1 MSKNISNLSG
11 RIGLKDN
18 LFKQISENT
27 LSDNPQDI
35 KEIAKKHNLG
45 VSTLHGAESFYEFL
59 RPSHREKKAFVCNG
73 SACMCAGT
81 QDKLKDK
88 LKEKLGDDKVG
99 EMFCL
104 GHCYENHA
112 FHYDGENYAGKDIEK
127 IDQILKGEEIKQ
139 EKFFSK
145 SFATTSFLMDDKLS
159 STDQFKD
166 QLSKF
171 LKSDKKEIVKSLLDS
186 NLTGRGGAGFPTGM
200 KWDFCSKAKGDK
212 KYVICNADEG
222 DSGAFSD
229 RYLLEDQPLKVIFG
243 MVMCGFVIGS
253 DEGVLYIRGE
263 YPKSIEALNG
273 SINELK
279 KLGLLGENILGTDF
293 SFDLGIC
300 IGQGAYIC
308 GEETALIASI
318 EAINGSI
325 NELKKLG
332 LLGENI
338 LGTNFSFDLGI
349 CIGQGA
355 YICGEETALIASIE
369 GRRAEVDVR
378 PPFPVTEGLY
388 KKPTVVNNVETLA
401 AATGILINGSE
412 KFSSIGNKKSAGT
425 KLVCLD
431 SFFNNPGVYEIDMG
445 TPMKKIFNE
454 IGGGYKE
461 PLKAFQIGG
470 PLGGVVPLSEIE
482 NLNLDFQEFTAKGF
496 MLGHASVVSIPKDFS
511 MAEYIHHLFEFSAEE
526 SCGKCF
532 PGRLG
537 SYRGKE
543 MFDQAKKKTAKI
555 PLKLLEELL
564 VTMKKG
570 CLCALCG
577 AIPTPI
583 QNILKYFG
591 DEMKNDMVKDN

>member
-11 RIGLKDN
+11 RIGLKNN
-18 LFKQISENT
+18 LFQKISDRSLKSKDSEGM
-27 LSDNPQDI
+27 
-35 KEIAKKHNLG
+35 KEIANEYRMG
-45 VSTLHGAESFYEFL
+45 VSTIHGAESFYEFL

-81 QDKLKDK
+81 QGPLKKKLQDKL
-88 LKEKLGDDKVG
+88 GSDKVG

-104 GHCYENHA
+104 GYCYENNA
-112 FHYDGENYAGKDIEK
+112 FHYDGENYAGNDVNK
-127 IDQILKGEEIKQ
+127 IDQIIKGESITQ
-139 EKFFSK
+139 EKFISK
-145 SFATTSFLMDDKLS
+145 SYATTSFLMDDKLS
-159 STDQFKD
+159 DLDKFKD
-166 QLSKF
+166 HLSKF
-171 LKSDKKEIVKSLLDS
+171 LKKDKKEIIKNLLLS

-200 KWDFCSKAKGDK
+200 KWDFCSKAKSEK

-243 MVMCGFVIGS
+243 MVICGYVIGGN
-253 DEGVLYIRGE
+253 EGVLYIRGE

-273 SINELK
+273 SINSLK
-279 KLGLLGENILGTDF
+279 EAGLLGDKILGTDF
-293 SFDLGIC
+293 SFDL
-300 IGQGAYIC
+300 
-308 GEETALIASI
+308 
-318 EAINGSI
+318 N
-325 NELKKLG
+325 
-332 LLGENI
+332 
-338 LGTNFSFDLGI
+338 I

-401 AATGILINGSE
+401 AAAGILLNGAE

-431 SFFNNPGVYEIDMG
+431 SFFNNPGVYEIDMC
-445 TPMKKIFNE
+445 TPMKKVFYE
-454 IGGGYKE
+454 IGGGLKK
-461 PLKAFQIGG
+461 PVKAFQIGG
-470 PLGGVVPLSEIE
+470 PLGGVVPTQEIE
-482 NLNLDFQEFTAKGF
+482 NLNLDFQEFTKAGF
-496 MLGHASVVSIPKDFS
+496 MLGHASVVSIPNDFN
-511 MAEYIHHLFEFSAEE
+511 MIDYIHHLFEFSAEE

-543 MFDQAKKKTAKI
+543 MFDQVKAKSTKI
-555 PLKLLEELL
+555 PLKLLNELL
-564 VTMKKG
+564 VTMQKG

-583 QNILKYFG
+583 MNILKYFG
-591 DEMKNDMVKDN
+591 DEMKNDIVKEN

>member
-18 LFKQISENT
+18 LFKKISENS
-27 LSDNPQDI
+27 LSSSPKDI
-35 KEIAKKHNLG
+35 KDIAKEYNLG

-81 QDKLKDK
+81 QEK
-88 LKEKLGDDKVG
+88 LKETLKSKLGDDKVG

-104 GHCYENHA
+104 GHCYENKA
-112 FHYDGENYAGKDIEK
+112 FHYDGENYAGNDIEK
-127 IDQILKGEEIKQ
+127 IDQIIKGEKIDQDKY
-139 EKFFSK
+139 FSK
-145 SFATTSFLMDDKLS
+145 SFASTSFLMDDKLS
-159 STDQFKD
+159 TIEKFKD
-166 QLSKF
+166 HLDVV
-171 LKSDKKEIVKSLLDS
+171 LKKDKKEIIQSLLNS

-200 KWDFCSKAKGDK
+200 KWDFCSKAPGDK

-243 MVMCGFVIGS
+243 MVMCGYVIGS
-253 DEGVLYIRGE
+253 NEGVLYIRGE
-263 YPKSIEALNG
+263 YPKSIEA
-273 SINELK
+273 
-279 KLGLLGENILGTDF
+279 
-293 SFDLGIC
+293 
-300 IGQGAYIC
+300 
-308 GEETALIASI
+308 
-318 EAINGSI
+318 INGCI
-325 NELKKLG
+325 NQLKQDG

-338 LGTNFSFDLGI
+338 LGTNFSFDLNI

-401 AATGILINGSE
+401 AAAGILLNGAE
-412 KFSSIGNKKSAGT
+412 KFAAIGNKKSAGT

-431 SFFNNPGVYEIDMG
+431 SFFNNPGIYEIEMG
-445 TPMKKIFNE
+445 TPMKKIFEE

-461 PLKAFQIGG
+461 PVKAFQIGG
-470 PLGGVVPLSEIE
+470 PLGGVVPLSEIA

-496 MLGHASVVSIPKDFS
+496 MLGHASVVSIPKDFP
-511 MAEYIHHLFEFSAEE
+511 MTEYIHHLFEFSAEE

-543 MFDQAKKKTAKI
+543 MFDQFKNKTAKI
-555 PLKLLEELL
+555 PLKLLNELL
-564 VTMKKG
+564 VTMQKG

-583 QNILKYFG
+583 MNILKYFG

>member
-11 RIGLKDN
+11 RVGLKNN
-18 LFKQISENT
+18 LFKKISENV
-27 LSDNPQDI
+27 LSNSPKDI
-35 KEIAKKHNLG
+35 KDIAKEYNLG

-59 RPSHREKKAFVCNG
+59 RPAHREKKAFVCNG

-81 QDKLKDK
+81 QEKLKET
-88 LKEKLGDDKVG
+88 LKEKLGNDKVG

-104 GHCYENHA
+104 GHCYENNA
-112 FHYDGENYAGKDIEK
+112 FHYNGENYAGKDIEK
-127 IDQILKGEEIKQ
+127 IDQILKGEKINQ
-139 EKFFSK
+139 DKFFSK

-159 STDQFKD
+159 SISQVE
-166 QLSKF
+166 QHLAQF
-171 LKSDKKEIVKSLLDS
+171 LKLDKKEIIKSLLDS

-200 KWDFCSKAKGDK
+200 KWDFCSKAVSEK
-212 KYVICNADEG
+212 KYVVCNADEG

-229 RYLLEDQPLKVIFG
+229 RYLLEDQPLKVLFG
-243 MVMCGFVIGS
+243 MIICGYVIGS
-253 DEGVLYIRGE
+253 NEGVLYIRGE
-263 YPKSIEALNG
+263 YPKSIEAING
-273 SINELK
+273 CINELK
-279 KLGLLGENILGTDF
+279 K
-293 SFDLGIC
+293 S
-300 IGQGAYIC
+300 
-308 GEETALIASI
+308 
-318 EAINGSI
+318 
-325 NELKKLG
+325 G

-338 LGTNFSFDLGI
+338 LGTNFSFDLNI

-401 AATGILINGSE
+401 AATGILINGAE
-412 KFSSIGNKKSAGT
+412 KFSAIGNKKSAGT

-445 TPMKKIFNE
+445 TPMSKIFNE

-461 PLKAFQIGG
+461 EIKAFQVGG
-470 PLGGVVPLSEIE
+470 PLGGVVPLEEIN

-496 MLGHASVVSIPKDFS
+496 MLGHASVVSIPKDFP
-511 MAEYIHHLFEFSAEE
+511 MIEYIHHLFEFSAEE

-555 PLKLLEELL
+555 PLKLLNELL
-564 VTMKKG
+564 VTMQKG

-583 QNILKYFG
+583 MNILKYFG

>member
-1 MSKNISNLSG
+1 MSKNISKLSG
-11 RIGLKDN
+11 RIGLRDN
-18 LFKQISENT
+18 LFDEISRSSLN
-27 LSDNPQDI
+27 SDNGKGIKDI
-35 KEIAKKHNLG
+35 KEIAEKYKVG
-45 VSTLHGAESFYEFL
+45 VSTIHGAESFYEFL

-81 QDKLKDK
+81 QEPLKEK
-88 LKEKLGDDKVG
+88 LKEKLGNDKVG

-104 GHCYENHA
+104 GYCYENHA
-112 FHYDGENYAGKDIEK
+112 FHYDGKNYAGEDIKK
-127 IDQILKGEEIKQ
+127 IDQIIKGEEINQ

-145 SFATTSFLMDDKLS
+145 SYATTSFLMDDKLS
-159 STDQFKD
+159 DLSKFKD

-171 LKSDKKEIVKSLLDS
+171 LKTEKSEIIKSLLSS

-200 KWDFCSKAKGDK
+200 KWDFCSKAKSDK

-222 DSGAFSD
+222 DSGAYSD
-229 RYLLEDQPLKVIFG
+229 RYILEDQPLKVIFG
-243 MVMCGFVIGS
+243 MVLCGYVIGG

-273 SINELK
+273 SINSLK
-279 KLGLLGENILGTDF
+279 EAGLLGKNILGTDF
-293 SFDLGIC
+293 SFDL
-300 IGQGAYIC
+300 
-308 GEETALIASI
+308 
-318 EAINGSI
+318 N
-325 NELKKLG
+325 
-332 LLGENI
+332 
-338 LGTNFSFDLGI
+338 I

-401 AATGILINGSE
+401 AAAGILLNGAE

-445 TPMKKIFNE
+445 TSMKKIFYE
-454 IGGGYKE
+454 IGGGLNKSV
-461 PLKAFQIGG
+461 KAFQIGG
-470 PLGGVVPLSEIE
+470 PLGGVVPTKEID
-482 NLNLDFQEFTAKGF
+482 NLNLDFQEFTAAGF
-496 MLGHASVVSIPKDFS
+496 MLGHASVVSIPSDFN
-511 MAEYIHHLFEFSAEE
+511 MVDYIHHLFEFTAEE

-543 MFDQAKKKTAKI
+543 MFDQVKNKSAKI
-555 PLKLLEELL
+555 PLKLLNELL
-564 VTMKKG
+564 ITMKKG

-583 QNILKYFG
+583 MNILKYFG
-591 DEMKNDMVKDN
+591 HEMKDDMVKEN

>member
-1 MSKNISNLSG
+1 VSKNISNLSG
-11 RIGLKDN
+11 KVGLKNN
-18 LFKQISENT
+18 LFKKISENV
-27 LSDNPQDI
+27 LSGSPKDI
-35 KEIAKKHNLG
+35 KEIATEYNMG

-59 RPSHREKKAFVCNG
+59 RPAHREKKAFVCNG

-81 QDKLKDK
+81 QEQLTKTLQS
-88 LKEKLGDDKVG
+88 KLGEDKVG
-99 EMFCL
+99 KMFCL

-112 FHYDGENYAGKDIEK
+112 FHYEGENYAGKDIEK
-127 IDQILKGEEIKQ
+127 IDQIIKGEKINQ
-139 EKFFSK
+139 DKFFSK
-145 SFATTSFLMDDKLS
+145 SYATTSFLMDDKLS
-159 STDQFKD
+159 TSKQVKE

-171 LKSDKKEIVKSLLDS
+171 LKSDKKAIIQSLLDS

-200 KWDFCSKAKGDK
+200 KWDFCSKTKSEK

-243 MVMCGFVIGS
+243 MIICGYVIGS

-263 YPKSIEALNG
+263 YPKSIEAING
-273 SINELK
+273 WINQLK
-279 KLGLLGENILGTDF
+279 KEGLLGNNILGTGF
-293 SFDLGIC
+293 SFDL
-300 IGQGAYIC
+300 Y
-308 GEETALIASI
+308 
-318 EAINGSI
+318 
-325 NELKKLG
+325 
-332 LLGENI
+332 
-338 LGTNFSFDLGI
+338 I

-388 KKPTVVNNVETLA
+388 KKPTVVNNVESLA
-401 AATGILINGSE
+401 AATGILLNGAD
-412 KFSSIGNKKSAGT
+412 KFAAIGNKKSAGT

-431 SFFNNPGVYEIDMG
+431 SFFNKPGVYEIDMG
-445 TPMKKIFNE
+445 TPMSKIFNE

-461 PLKAFQIGG
+461 PVKAFQIGG
-470 PLGGVVPLSEIE
+470 PLGGVVPLSEID
-482 NLNLDFQEFTAKGF
+482 NLNLDFQEFSAKGF
-496 MLGHASVVSIPKDFS
+496 MLGHASVVSIPQSFP
-511 MAEYIHHLFEFSAEE
+511 MVEYIHHLFEFSAEE

-543 MFDQAKKKTAKI
+543 MFDQVKEKKAKI
-555 PLKLLEELL
+555 PMNLLNDLL
-564 VTMKKG
+564 ITMQKG

-583 QNILKYFG
+583 TNILKYFSH
-591 DEMKNDMVKDN
+591 EMKNDIRLDS

>member
-1 MSKNISNLSG
+1 M
-11 RIGLKDN
+11 
-18 LFKQISENT
+18 SENI
-27 LSDNPQDI
+27 LSESPKDI
-35 KEIAKKHNLG
+35 SEIAKEYNLG
-45 VSTLHGAESFYEFL
+45 VSTIHGAESFYEFL

-81 QDKLKDK
+81 QEKLKEK
-88 LKEKLGDDKVG
+88 LKEKLGNDKVG

-104 GHCYENHA
+104 GHCYENNA

-127 IDQILKGEEIKQ
+127 IDQILKGENIKQ

-145 SFATTSFLMDDKLS
+145 SYATTSFLMDESLS
-159 STDQFKD
+159 SVNSFQKYLTQ
-166 QLSKF
+166 F
-171 LKSDKKEIVKSLLDS
+171 LKTNKKEIVKTLLDS

-200 KWDFCSKAKGDK
+200 KWDFCSKAQSEK

-229 RYLLEDQPLKVIFG
+229 RYLLEDQPLKVLFG
-243 MVMCGFVIGS
+243 MVICGYVIGS
-253 DEGVLYIRGE
+253 NEGVLYIRGE
-263 YPKSIEALNG
+263 YPKSIEAING
-273 SINELK
+273 CINELK
-279 KLGLLGENILGTDF
+279 KSGLLGENILGTDF
-293 SFDLGIC
+293 SFDL
-300 IGQGAYIC
+300 
-308 GEETALIASI
+308 
-318 EAINGSI
+318 N
-325 NELKKLG
+325 
-332 LLGENI
+332 
-338 LGTNFSFDLGI
+338 I

-401 AATGILINGSE
+401 AASGILINGAD
-412 KFSSIGNKKSAGT
+412 KFAAIGNKKSAGT

-431 SFFNNPGVYEIDMG
+431 SFFKNPGVYEIDMG
-445 TPMKKIFNE
+445 TPMKKVFNE
-454 IGGGYKE
+454 IGGGYTE
-461 PLKAFQIGG
+461 EIKAFQIGG
-470 PLGGVVPLSEIE
+470 PLGGVVPISEID
-482 NLNLDFQEFTAKGF
+482 NLNLDFQEFTSKGF
-496 MLGHASVVSIPKDFS
+496 MLGHASVVSIPKDFP
-511 MAEYIHHLFEFSAEE
+511 MTEYIHHLFEFSAEE

-555 PLKLLEELL
+555 PLKLLNELL
-564 VTMKKG
+564 VTMQKG

-583 QNILKYFG
+583 MNILKYFG
-591 DEMKNDMVKDN
+591 DEMKSDMVKDN

>member
-18 LFKQISENT
+18 LFKKISENS
-27 LSDNPQDI
+27 LSSSPKDI
-35 KEIAKKHNLG
+35 KDIAKEYNLG

-59 RPSHREKKAFVCNG
+59 RPSHRAKKAFVCNG

-81 QDKLKDK
+81 QEK
-88 LKEKLGDDKVG
+88 LKETLKSKLGDDKVG

-104 GHCYENHA
+104 GHCYENKA
-112 FHYDGENYAGKDIEK
+112 FHYDGENYAGNDIEK
-127 IDQILKGEEIKQ
+127 IDQIIKGEKIDQDKY
-139 EKFFSK
+139 FSK
-145 SFATTSFLMDDKLS
+145 SFASTSFLMDDKLS
-159 STDQFKD
+159 TIEKFKEHLD
-166 QLSKF
+166 AV
-171 LKSDKKEIVKSLLDS
+171 LKKDKKEIIQSLLNS

-200 KWDFCSKAKGDK
+200 KWDFCSKAPGDK

-243 MVMCGFVIGS
+243 MVMCGYVIGS
-253 DEGVLYIRGE
+253 NEGVLYIRGE
-263 YPKSIEALNG
+263 YPKSIEA
-273 SINELK
+273 
-279 KLGLLGENILGTDF
+279 
-293 SFDLGIC
+293 
-300 IGQGAYIC
+300 
-308 GEETALIASI
+308 
-318 EAINGSI
+318 INGCI
-325 NELKKLG
+325 NQLKQDG

-338 LGTNFSFDLGI
+338 LGTNFSFDLNI

-401 AATGILINGSE
+401 AAAGILLNGAE
-412 KFSSIGNKKSAGT
+412 KFSAIGNKKSAGT

-431 SFFNNPGVYEIDMG
+431 SFFNNPGIYEIEMG
-445 TPMKKIFNE
+445 TPMKKIFEE

-461 PLKAFQIGG
+461 PVKAFQIGG
-470 PLGGVVPLSEIE
+470 PLGGVVPLSEID

-496 MLGHASVVSIPKDFS
+496 MLGHASVVIIPKDFP
-511 MAEYIHHLFEFSAEE
+511 MTEYIHHLFEFSAEE

-543 MFDQAKKKTAKI
+543 MFDQFKNKTAKI
-555 PLKLLEELL
+555 PLKLLNELL
-564 VTMKKG
+564 VTMQKG

-583 QNILKYFG
+583 MNILKYFG

>member
-11 RIGLKDN
+11 KVGLKYN
-18 LFKQISENT
+18 LFQKI
-27 LSDNPQDI
+27 SDNVLKNHPKDN
-35 KEIAKKHNLG
+35 KEIANEYNLG
-45 VSTLHGAESFYEFL
+45 VSTVYGAESFYEFL
-59 RPSHREKKAFVCNG
+59 RPAHRKKKAFVCNG

-81 QDKLKDK
+81 QDKLKQT

-99 EMFCL
+99 VMFCL
-104 GHCYENHA
+104 GHCYENNA
-112 FHYDGENYAGKDIEK
+112 FHYNGDNYAGKDIEK
-127 IDQILKGEEIKQ
+127 IDQILKGEKIKQ
-139 EKFFSK
+139 DKFFSK
-145 SFATTSFLMDDKLS
+145 SYASTSFLMDDKLS
-159 STDQFKD
+159 SINQVKD
-166 QLSKF
+166 QLTKF
-171 LKSDKKEIVKSLLDS
+171 LKIDKKEIIKSILDS

-200 KWDFCSKAKGDK
+200 KWDFCSREKVKK

-229 RYLLEDQPLKVIFG
+229 RYLLEDQPLKVLFAMII
-243 MVMCGFVIGS
+243 CGYVIGS

-263 YPKSIEALNG
+263 YPKSIEAING
-273 SINELK
+273 CINELK
-279 KLGLLGENILGTDF
+279 KTGLLGENILGTGF
-293 SFDLGIC
+293 SFDI
-300 IGQGAYIC
+300 Y
-308 GEETALIASI
+308 
-318 EAINGSI
+318 
-325 NELKKLG
+325 
-332 LLGENI
+332 
-338 LGTNFSFDLGI
+338 I

-401 AATGILINGSE
+401 AVTGILINGAD
-412 KFSSIGNKKSAGT
+412 KFAAIGNKKSAGT

-431 SFFNNPGVYEIDMG
+431 SFFKNPGVYEIDMG

-461 PLKAFQIGG
+461 PVKAFQIGG
-470 PLGGVVPLSEIE
+470 PLGGVVPLSEID
-482 NLNLDFQEFTAKGF
+482 NLNLDFQEFSAKGF
-496 MLGHASVVSIPKDFS
+496 MLGHASVVSIPKDFP
-511 MAEYIHHLFEFSAEE
+511 MVEYIHHLFEFSAEE

-543 MFDQAKKKTAKI
+543 MFDQVMKKTAKI
-555 PLKLLEELL
+555 PMQLLNDLLK
-564 VTMKKG
+564 TMQKG

-583 QNILKYFG
+583 MNILKYFSN
-591 DEMKNDMVKDN
+591 EMKNDISA

>member
-18 LFKQISENT
+18 LFKKISENS
-27 LSDNPQDI
+27 LSSSPKDI
-35 KEIAKKHNLG
+35 KDIAKEYNLG

-81 QDKLKDK
+81 QEK
-88 LKEKLGDDKVG
+88 LKETLKSKLGDDKVG

-104 GHCYENHA
+104 GHCYENKA
-112 FHYDGENYAGKDIEK
+112 FHYDGENYAGNDIEK
-127 IDQILKGEEIKQ
+127 IDQIIKGEKIDQDKY
-139 EKFFSK
+139 FSK
-145 SFATTSFLMDDKLS
+145 SFASTSFLMDDKLS
-159 STDQFKD
+159 TIEKFKEHLD
-166 QLSKF
+166 VV
-171 LKSDKKEIVKSLLDS
+171 LKKDKKEIIQSLLNS

-200 KWDFCSKAKGDK
+200 KWDFCSKAPGDK

-243 MVMCGFVIGS
+243 MVMCGYVIGS
-253 DEGVLYIRGE
+253 NEGVLYIRGE
-263 YPKSIEALNG
+263 YPKSIEA
-273 SINELK
+273 
-279 KLGLLGENILGTDF
+279 
-293 SFDLGIC
+293 
-300 IGQGAYIC
+300 
-308 GEETALIASI
+308 
-318 EAINGSI
+318 INGCI
-325 NELKKLG
+325 NQLKQDG

-338 LGTNFSFDLGI
+338 LGTNFSFDLNI

-401 AATGILINGSE
+401 AATGILLNGAE
-412 KFSSIGNKKSAGT
+412 KFAAIGNKKSAGT

-431 SFFNNPGVYEIDMG
+431 SFFNNPGIYEIEMG
-445 TPMKKIFNE
+445 TPMKKIFEE

-461 PLKAFQIGG
+461 PVKAFQIGG
-470 PLGGVVPLSEIE
+470 PLGGVVPLSEID

-496 MLGHASVVSIPKDFS
+496 MLGHASVVSIPKDFP
-511 MAEYIHHLFEFSAEE
+511 MTEYIHHLFEFSAEE

-543 MFDQAKKKTAKI
+543 MFDQFKNKTAKI
-555 PLKLLEELL
+555 PLKLLNELL
-564 VTMKKG
+564 VTMQKG

-583 QNILKYFG
+583 MNILKYFG

>member
-11 RIGLKDN
+11 RIGLKNN
-18 LFKQISENT
+18 LFQKISDRT
-27 LSDNPQDI
+27 LNPKSEDNI
-35 KEIAKKHNLG
+35 KEIADEYKMG
-45 VSTLHGAESFYEFL
+45 VSTIHGAESFYEFL

-81 QDKLKDK
+81 QEPLKKK
-88 LKEKLGDDKVG
+88 LKEKLGEDKVG

-112 FHYDGENYAGKDIEK
+112 FHYDGENYAGKDINKIDEIIKGEK
-127 IDQILKGEEIKQ
+127 INQ

-159 STDQFKD
+159 NLENFKEY
-166 QLSKF
+166 LGKF
-171 LKSDKKEIVKSLLDS
+171 IKTDKKEIINSLLSS

-200 KWDFCSKAKGDK
+200 KWDFCSKTQSEK

-229 RYLLEDQPLKVIFG
+229 RYLLEDQPLKVLFG
-243 MVMCGFVIGS
+243 MVICGYVIGS
-253 DEGVLYIRGE
+253 NEGVLYIRGE
-263 YPKSIEALNG
+263 YPKSIEAING
-273 SINELK
+273 CINSLK
-279 KLGLLGENILGTDF
+279 REGLLGDKILGSDF
-293 SFDLGIC
+293 SFDL
-300 IGQGAYIC
+300 
-308 GEETALIASI
+308 
-318 EAINGSI
+318 N
-325 NELKKLG
+325 
-332 LLGENI
+332 
-338 LGTNFSFDLGI
+338 I

-401 AATGILINGSE
+401 AATGILLNGAD

-445 TPMKKIFNE
+445 TPMKKIFE
-454 IGGGYKE
+454 EYGGGYKE
-461 PLKAFQIGG
+461 KVKAFQIGG
-470 PLGGVVPLSEIE
+470 PLGGVVPISEIE
-482 NLNLDFQEFTAKGF
+482 KLNLDFQEFTNAGF
-496 MLGHASVVSIPKDFS
+496 MLGHASVVSIPEDFN

-532 PGRLG
+532 PGRIG

-543 MFDQAKKKTAKI
+543 MFDQLKKGTSKI
-555 PLKLLEELL
+555 PLKLLNELL

-583 QNILKYFG
+583 MNILKYFG
-591 DEMKNDMVKDN
+591 DEIKNDIVKDN

>member
-1 MSKNISNLSG
+1 MSKNISKLSG

-18 LFKQISENT
+18 LFQKMSKIS
-27 LSDNPQDI
+27 LSSKNGGDLNEI
-35 KEIAKKHNLG
+35 KEVAEKYHVGI
-45 VSTLHGAESFYEFL
+45 STVHGAESFYEFL
-59 RPSHREKKAFVCNG
+59 RPEHRAKKAFVCNG

-81 QDKLKDK
+81 QEPLKKKLQD
-88 LKEKLGDDKVG
+88 KLGDDKVG

-112 FHYDGENYAGKDIEK
+112 FHYDGENYAGSDISK
-127 IDQILKGEEIKQ
+127 IDQIIKGEKIDQ

-145 SFATTSFLMDDKLS
+145 SFASTSFLMDDKLS
-159 STDQFKD
+159 SIDQFKKN
-166 QLSKF
+166 LNKF
-171 LKSDKKEIVKSLLDS
+171 IKTDKKEIISTLLSS
-186 NLTGRGGAGFPTGM
+186 NLTGRGGAGFPAGM
-200 KWDFCSKAKGDK
+200 KWDFCSKTNSEK
-212 KYVICNADEG
+212 KYVVCNADEG

-229 RYLLEDQPLKVIFG
+229 RYLLEDQPLKVLFAMMI
-243 MVMCGFVIGS
+243 CGYAIGS

-263 YPKSIEALNG
+263 YPKSIEAING
-273 SINELK
+273 CINELK
-279 KLGLLGENILGTDF
+279 DKKLLGKDILGTKF
-293 SFDLGIC
+293 SFDL
-300 IGQGAYIC
+300 
-308 GEETALIASI
+308 T
-318 EAINGSI
+318 
-325 NELKKLG
+325 
-332 LLGENI
+332 
-338 LGTNFSFDLGI
+338 I

-401 AATGILINGSE
+401 AATGILLNGAD

-431 SFFNNPGVYEIDMG
+431 SFFKNPGVYEIDMG
-445 TPMKKIFNE
+445 TSMKKIFNE
-454 IGGGYKE
+454 IGGGFKE
-461 PLKAFQIGG
+461 PIKALQVGG
-470 PLGGVVPLSEIE
+470 PLGGVIPIAEAE
-482 NLNLDFQEFTAKGF
+482 KLNLDFQEFSAAGF
-496 MLGHASVVSIPKDFS
+496 MLGHASIVSIPKNFP
-511 MAEYIHHLFEFSAEE
+511 MVEYIHHLFEFSAEE

-543 MFDQAKKKTAKI
+543 MFDQVKNKTAKI
-555 PLKLLEELL
+555 PLKLLNELL
-564 VTMKKG
+564 VTMQKG

-577 AIPTPI
+577 AIPMPI
-583 QNILKYFG
+583 MNILKYFG

>member
-18 LFKQISENT
+18 LFKKMSENI
-27 LSDNPQDI
+27 LSESPKDI
-35 KEIAKKHNLG
+35 SEIAKEYNLG
-45 VSTLHGAESFYEFL
+45 VSTIHGAESFYEFL

-81 QDKLKDK
+81 QEKLKEK
-88 LKEKLGDDKVG
+88 LKEKLGNDKVG

-104 GHCYENHA
+104 GHCYENNA

-127 IDQILKGEEIKQ
+127 IDQILKGENIKQ

-145 SFATTSFLMDDKLS
+145 SYATTSFLMDESLS
-159 STDQFKD
+159 SVNSFQKYLTQ
-166 QLSKF
+166 F
-171 LKSDKKEIVKSLLDS
+171 LKTNKKEIVKTLLDS

-200 KWDFCSKAKGDK
+200 KWDFCSKAQSEK

-229 RYLLEDQPLKVIFG
+229 RYLLEDQPLKVLFG
-243 MVMCGFVIGS
+243 MVICGYVIGS
-253 DEGVLYIRGE
+253 NEGVLYIRGE
-263 YPKSIEALNG
+263 YPKSIEAING
-273 SINELK
+273 CINELK
-279 KLGLLGENILGTDF
+279 KSGLLGENILGTDF
-293 SFDLGIC
+293 SFDL
-300 IGQGAYIC
+300 
-308 GEETALIASI
+308 
-318 EAINGSI
+318 N
-325 NELKKLG
+325 
-332 LLGENI
+332 
-338 LGTNFSFDLGI
+338 I

-401 AATGILINGSE
+401 AASGILINGAD
-412 KFSSIGNKKSAGT
+412 KFAAIGNKKSAGT

-431 SFFNNPGVYEIDMG
+431 SFFKNPGVYEIDMG
-445 TPMKKIFNE
+445 TPMKKVFNE
-454 IGGGYKE
+454 IGGGYTE
-461 PLKAFQIGG
+461 EIKAFQIGG
-470 PLGGVVPLSEIE
+470 PLGGVVPISEID
-482 NLNLDFQEFTAKGF
+482 NLNLDFQEFTSKGF
-496 MLGHASVVSIPKDFS
+496 MLGHASVVSIPKDFP
-511 MAEYIHHLFEFSAEE
+511 MTEYIHHLFEFSAEE

-555 PLKLLEELL
+555 PLKLLNELL
-564 VTMKKG
+564 VTMQKG

-583 QNILKYFG
+583 MNILKYFG
-591 DEMKNDMVKDN
+591 DEMKSDMVKDN

>member
-11 RIGLKDN
+11 RIGLKEN
-18 LFKQISENT
+18 LFKQISENS
-27 LSDNPQDI
+27 LSESPKDI
-35 KEIAKKHNLG
+35 NEIAKKHNLG

-81 QDKLKDK
+81 QEPLKEK

-104 GHCYENHA
+104 GYCYENHA
-112 FHYDGENYAGKDIEK
+112 FHYDGQNYAGNDINK
-127 IDQILKGEEIKQ
+127 IDEIVSGNNLEQ
-139 EKFFSK
+139 EKFYSE
-145 SFATTSFLMDDKLS
+145 SFASTSFLMDDKLS
-159 STDQFKD
+159 DIEKFKNY
-166 QLSKF
+166 
-171 LKSDKKEIVKSLLDS
+171 LKEFINKDKQEIIKSLLDS

-222 DSGAFSD
+222 DSGAYSD
-229 RYLLEDQPLKVIFG
+229 RYLLEDQALKVIFG
-243 MVMCGFVIGS
+243 MVICGYVIGS

-263 YPKSIEALNG
+263 YPKSIESLNA
-273 SINELK
+273 SINSLK
-279 KLGLLGENILGTDF
+279 KEGLLGEKILGTD
-293 SFDLGIC
+293 
-300 IGQGAYIC
+300 
-308 GEETALIASI
+308 
-318 EAINGSI
+318 
-325 NELKKLG
+325 
-332 LLGENI
+332 
-338 LGTNFSFDLGI
+338 FSFDLGI

-401 AATGILINGSE
+401 AVTGILINGAD
-412 KFSSIGNKKSAGT
+412 KFSAIGNKKSAGT
-425 KLVCLD
+425 KLVCFD
-431 SFFNNPGVYEIDMG
+431 SFFNNPGVYEIEMG
-445 TPMKKIFNE
+445 TPMKKVLND
-454 IGGGYKE
+454 IGGGFKE
-461 PLKAFQIGG
+461 PVKALQIGG
-470 PLGGVVPLSEIE
+470 PLGGIIPITEAE
-482 NLNLDFQEFTAKGF
+482 KLNLDFQEFTAAGF
-496 MLGHASVVSIPKDFS
+496 MLGHASIVSIPKNFPMVD
-511 MAEYIHHLFEFSAEE
+511 YIHHLFEFTAEE

-532 PGRLG
+532 PGRIG

-543 MFDQAKKKTAKI
+543 MFDQLKSKKAKI
-555 PLKLLEELL
+555 PLKLLNELL
-564 VTMKKG
+564 ITMKKG

-583 QNILKYFG
+583 MNILKYFG
-591 DEMKNDMVKDN
+591 DEMKNDMIKEN